1 MIDMHCHLL
10 FGVDDGSPTIEESVK
25 MLVEAKNQG
34 IDKIILTPHYRH
46 GMFAYPKEK
55 IEENFEKLKPYGE
68 KLGIQIYLGTEYH
81 VNSQIVEAFQS
92 GRCHTLADTR
102 YVLTEYAHHSEYTFI
117 KQMTQELIHHGYR
130 PIIAHVERYGC
141 MVEDVGRA
149 SELQEMGALIQSNA
163 DAVLG
168 LEGHGPKKYCKKL
181 LKEGRMD
188 MIASDSHGIEKR
200 TCNMAKCFAYVGK
213 KYGAEYAN
221 ELFAEKPAEIW
232 K

>member
-1 MIDMHCHLL
+1 M
-10 FGVDDGSPTIEESVK
+10 
-25 MLVEAKNQG
+25 
-34 IDKIILTPHYRH
+34 
-46 GMFAYPKEK
+46 
-55 IEENFEKLKPYGE
+55 
-68 KLGIQIYLGTEYH
+68 
-81 VNSQIVEAFQS
+81 
-92 GRCHTLADTR
+92 ADTR

-141 MVEDVGRA
+141 MVEDAERA

-181 LKEGRMD
+181 LKEGWID

-200 TCNMAKCFAYVGK
+200 TCNMAKCYAYVGK